1 MGSPT
6 FLDCLDCIKSFLN
19 TQFEENIKIK
29 LISESRVLLRVN
41 LSSMFAVIYQRKMDN
56 LIENIRS
63 KTSTMRGT
71 SPMV

>member
-19 TQFEENIKIK
+19 KKLEENIKKK

-41 LSSMFAVIYQRKMDN
+41 PSSIFVVLYQRKMDN
-56 LIENIRS
+56 FMENIRM

>member
-1 MGSPT
+1 MGSPK
-6 FLDCLDCIKSFLN
+6 FLDCLDYIKSVLN
-19 TQFEENIKIK
+19 TQFEKNIKIR

-41 LSSMFAVIYQRKMDN
+41 PSSMFFVLYQRKKDN
-56 LIENIRS
+56 IMENIRS

>member
-19 TQFEENIKIK
+19 TQLEENIKIK

-41 LSSMFAVIYQRKMDN
+41 PSSIFVVLYQRKM
-56 LIENIRS
+56 ENIRR